1 MVAKPL
7 ESLKVLVP
15 LDGSPL
21 AEQALPYVR
30 MLADLAPTEV
40 HLLRVIMPSVLETL
54 TRYEEVFLS
63 AASDTLGSHTEQVER
78 MHEALNDEAVRY
90 LQTQAALLR
99 DIPTHTEV
107 AFGAPTE
114 LIAAAASGYNLVLMV
129 THGHS
134 GMLRW
139 AIGSVTARVLQLI
152 HQPILVIRSNDEAAT
167 TVRVPRRIMVALDGS
182 PGAEAALPLAVSLAR
197 TAGADLL
204 LTQVIEPGTGYW
216 GPLSADEAIG
226 RLRELAF
233 SYLERIA
240 ENLRREAKLNVTT
253 TVPVGHIA
261 EELVQDI
268 ERKQI
273 DLVAMGRRGFGGA
286 RTMFLGGITEKVSQ
300 ASPVPLLV
308 AG

>member
-7 ESLKVLVP
+7 DSLKVLIP

-21 AEQALPYVR
+21 AEQALPYLR
-30 MLADLAPTEV
+30 MFAELVPTEA
-40 HLLRVIMPSVLETL
+40 HLLRIVVPSVLETL

-78 MHEALNDEAVRY
+78 MHEALNDEALRY
-90 LQTQAALLR
+90 LATQTALLES
-99 DIPTHTEV
+99 IPTHTEV
-107 AFGAPTE
+107 AFGAPAE
-114 LIAAAASGYNLVLMV
+114 LIAAAAANYDLVLMV

-139 AIGSVTARVLQLI
+139 AIGSVTARVLQLANK
-152 HQPILVIRSNDEAAT
+152 PVLVIRSNDELPT
-167 TVRVPRRIMVALDGS
+167 TVKAPRRIMVGLDGS
-182 PGAEAALPLAVSLAR
+182 PGAECALPLAVSLAR
-197 TAGADLL
+197 SAGADLL
-204 LTQVIEPGTGYW
+204 LTQVIEPGNGYW
-216 GPLSADEAIG
+216 GALNADEALG

-240 ENLRREAKLNVTT
+240 DTLRREAKLNVTT
-253 TVPVGHIA
+253 TVPIGHIA
-261 EELVQDI
+261 EELVQEI

-286 RTMFLGGITEKVSQ
+286 RSMFLGGTTEKVSQ